1 MNFLSQMFLQPFP
14 FGCDIINEAFIKYEA
29 MSVLFS
35 RASVTADTELRAK
48 LEKWK
53 VSADT
58 GKSIR
63 LASGSLKI
71 ATLHD
76 TFIHAP
82 LVKVRLVKIT
92 LLN

>member
-1 MNFLSQMFLQPFP
+1 MDNDVIVMSLSVTLNEFFLSV
-14 FGCDIINEAFIKYEA
+14 I
-29 MSVLFS
+29 

-63 LASGSLKI
+63 
-71 ATLHD
+71 
-76 TFIHAP
+76 
-82 LVKVRLVKIT
+82 
-92 LLN
+92 